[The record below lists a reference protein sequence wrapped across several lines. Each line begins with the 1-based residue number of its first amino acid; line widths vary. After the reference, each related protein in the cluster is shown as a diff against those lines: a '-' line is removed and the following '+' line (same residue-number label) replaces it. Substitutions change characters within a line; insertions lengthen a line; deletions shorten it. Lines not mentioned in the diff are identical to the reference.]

1 MRIRRTEQTDGT
13 AYLRVY
19 YSLFYYLKISWEVLH
34 MNKLKNFL
42 QQINVKDIK
51 PSTYASA
58 VVLVLTMVNYILA
71 MLGKPLVG
79 IDEGQIETVVAALI
93 GVAGIIYSWYKNQ
106 SITKPAQVADDVMQI
121 LKDGKIT
128 LAELEDFV
136 AKYSEQDTDDTE
148 DEEYDDSEDYVYDE
162 IEDDDLDGENY

>member
-1 MRIRRTEQTDGT
+1 
-13 AYLRVY
+13 
-19 YSLFYYLKISWEVLH
+19 

-42 QQINVKDIK
+42 EQINVKDIK
-51 PSTYASA
+51 PSTYVSA
-58 VVLVLTMVNYILA
+58 VVLIFTMVNYVLNI
-71 MLGKPLVG
+71 MGKPV
-79 IDEGQIETVVAALI
+79 ININENEIAAWVTAI
-93 GVAGIIYSWYKNQ
+93 VGVAGIIYSWYKNQ

-136 AKYSEQDTDDTE
+136 AKYSEQDTDDEE

>member
-1 MRIRRTEQTDGT
+1 
-13 AYLRVY
+13 
-19 YSLFYYLKISWEVLH
+19 

-42 QQINVKDIK
+42 EQINVKDIK
-51 PSTYASA
+51 ASTYVSA
-58 VVLVLTMVNYILA
+58 VVLIFTMVNYVLNI
-71 MLGKPLVG
+71 MGKPV
-79 IDEGQIETVVAALI
+79 ININENEIAAWVTAI
-93 GVAGIIYSWYKNQ
+93 VGVAGIIYSWYKNQ

-128 LAELEDFV
+128 LAELEEFV
-136 AKYSEQDTDDTE
+136 AKYSEQDTDDEE

>member
-1 MRIRRTEQTDGT
+1 
-13 AYLRVY
+13 
-19 YSLFYYLKISWEVLH
+19 

-42 QQINVKDIK
+42 EQINVKDIK
-51 PSTYASA
+51 ASTYVSA
-58 VVLVLTMVNYILA
+58 VVLIFTMVNYVLNI
-71 MLGKPLVG
+71 MGKPVININENEIAAWVTAIVG
-79 IDEGQIETVVAALI
+79 VV
-93 GVAGIIYSWYKNQ
+93 GIIYSWYKNQ
-106 SITKPAQVADDVMQI
+106 SITKPAQVTDDVMQI

-136 AKYSEQDTDDTE
+136 AKYSEQDTDDEE

>member
-1 MRIRRTEQTDGT
+1 
-13 AYLRVY
+13 
-19 YSLFYYLKISWEVLH
+19 

-42 QQINVKDIK
+42 EQINVKDIK
-51 PSTYASA
+51 ASTYVSA
-58 VVLVLTMVNYILA
+58 VVLIFTMVNYVLNI
-71 MLGKPLVG
+71 MGKPV
-79 IDEGQIETVVAALI
+79 ININENEIAAWVTAI
-93 GVAGIIYSWYKNQ
+93 VGVAGIIYSWYKNQ

-136 AKYSEQDTDDTE
+136 AKYSEQDTDDEE
-148 DEEYDDSEDYVYDE
+148 DEEYDDAEDYVYDE

>member
-1 MRIRRTEQTDGT
+1 
-13 AYLRVY
+13 
-19 YSLFYYLKISWEVLH
+19 

-42 QQINVKDIK
+42 EQINVKDIK
-51 PSTYASA
+51 ASTYVSA
-58 VVLVLTMVNYILA
+58 VVLIFTMVNYVLNI
-71 MLGKPLVG
+71 MGKPV
-79 IDEGQIETVVAALI
+79 ININENEIAAWVTAI
-93 GVAGIIYSWYKNQ
+93 VGVAGIIYSWYKNQ

-128 LAELEDFV
+128 IAELEDFV
-136 AKYSEQDTDDTE
+136 AKYSEQDTDDEE

>member
-1 MRIRRTEQTDGT
+1 
-13 AYLRVY
+13 
-19 YSLFYYLKISWEVLH
+19 
-34 MNKLKNFL
+34 MNKSKNFL
-42 QQINVKDIK
+42 EQINVKDIK
-51 PSTYASA
+51 ASTYVSA
-58 VVLVLTMVNYILA
+58 VVLIFTMVNYVLNI
-71 MLGKPLVG
+71 MGKPVININENEIAAWVTAIVG
-79 IDEGQIETVVAALI
+79 VV
-93 GVAGIIYSWYKNQ
+93 GIIYSWYKNQ

-136 AKYSEQDTDDTE
+136 AKYSEQDTDDEE

>member
-1 MRIRRTEQTDGT
+1 
-13 AYLRVY
+13 
-19 YSLFYYLKISWEVLH
+19 
-34 MNKLKNFL
+34 MNKLKNL
-42 QQINVKDIK
+42 IEQINVKDIK
-51 PSTYASA
+51 ASTYVSA
-58 VVLVLTMVNYILA
+58 VVLIFTMVNYVLNI
-71 MLGKPLVG
+71 MGKPV
-79 IDEGQIETVVAALI
+79 ININENEIAAWVTAI
-93 GVAGIIYSWYKNQ
+93 VGVAGIIYSWYKNQ

-136 AKYSEQDTDDTE
+136 AKYSEQDTDDEE

>member
-1 MRIRRTEQTDGT
+1 
-13 AYLRVY
+13 
-19 YSLFYYLKISWEVLH
+19 

-42 QQINVKDIK
+42 EQINVKDIK
-51 PSTYASA
+51 PSTYVSA
-58 VVLVLTMVNYILA
+58 VVLIFTMVNYVLNI
-71 MLGKPLVG
+71 MGKPV
-79 IDEGQIETVVAALI
+79 ININENEIAAWVTAI
-93 GVAGIIYSWYKNQ
+93 VGVAGIIYSWYKNQ

-136 AKYSEQDTDDTE
+136 AKYSERDTDDEE
-148 DEEYDDSEDYVYDE
+148 DEEYDDSKDYVYDE

>member
-1 MRIRRTEQTDGT
+1 
-13 AYLRVY
+13 
-19 YSLFYYLKISWEVLH
+19 

-42 QQINVKDIK
+42 EQINVKDIK
-51 PSTYASA
+51 ASTYVSA
-58 VVLVLTMVNYILA
+58 VVLIFTMVNYVLNI
-71 MLGKPLVG
+71 MGKPV
-79 IDEGQIETVVAALI
+79 ININENEIAAWVTAI
-93 GVAGIIYSWYKNQ
+93 VGVAGIIYSWYKNQ
-106 SITKPAQVADDVMQI
+106 SITKPAQVVEDVMQI

-136 AKYSEQDTDDTE
+136 AKYSEQDTDDEE

>member
-1 MRIRRTEQTDGT
+1 
-13 AYLRVY
+13 
-19 YSLFYYLKISWEVLH
+19 

-42 QQINVKDIK
+42 EQINVKDIK
-51 PSTYASA
+51 ASTYVSA
-58 VVLVLTMVNYILA
+58 VVLIFTMVNYVLNI
-71 MLGKPLVG
+71 MGKPVININENEIAAWVTAIVGVVG
-79 IDEGQIETVVAALI
+79 IF
-93 GVAGIIYSWYKNQ
+93 YSWYKNQ

-136 AKYSEQDTDDTE
+136 AKYSEQDTDDEE

>member
-1 MRIRRTEQTDGT
+1 
-13 AYLRVY
+13 
-19 YSLFYYLKISWEVLH
+19 

-42 QQINVKDIK
+42 EQINVKDIK
-51 PSTYASA
+51 ASTYVSA
-58 VVLVLTMVNYILA
+58 VVLIFTMVNYVLNI
-71 MLGKPLVG
+71 MGKPV
-79 IDEGQIETVVAALI
+79 ININENEIAALVTAI
-93 GVAGIIYSWYKNQ
+93 VGVAGIIYSWYKNQ

-136 AKYSEQDTDDTE
+136 AKYSEQDTDDEE